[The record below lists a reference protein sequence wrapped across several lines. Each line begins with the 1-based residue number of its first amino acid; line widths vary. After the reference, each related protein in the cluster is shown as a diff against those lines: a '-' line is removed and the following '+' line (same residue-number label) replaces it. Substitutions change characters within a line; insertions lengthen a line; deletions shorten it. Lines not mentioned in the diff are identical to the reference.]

1 MAREIDIKMNENL
14 CVVLMHINLCRLVC
28 AQFDMFFFSSYTIYF
43 IYGMCYDVRMEVNR
57 DFEIDRIS
65 TKKNVIKFISKKKT

>member
-1 MAREIDIKMNENL
+1 MAREIDIEMNENL

-28 AQFDMFFFSSYTIYF
+28 AQFGMFFFSSYTIYF

-65 TKKNVIKFISKKKT
+65 TKKKRYQVHQQKKT